1 MKAELAQRWKKGAN
15 RGAPLRDG
23 VGVAYAARDGAEG
36 VVILRSGAASSGSC
50 SRCAPRAN
58 VCQQMAD
65 KCDEPLLD
73 DDT

>member
-1 MKAELAQRWKKGAN
+1 M
-15 RGAPLRDG
+15 RD
-23 VGVAYAARDGAEG
+23 GVAYAARNGAEG